1 MMTAAQSRLSPQP
14 GEMYRISYAVGLPA
28 QRRVA
33 RSVAVYSG
41 QSERRMWDGRV
52 APCLDFSRP
61 QGRSLSLLLEQI
73 VDMRP
78 ASLNA
83 RGQLIL
89 INDSRHHR
97 AGRRRVRR
105 VA

>member
-1 MMTAAQSRLSPQP
+1 MMNAAGSRLSLQP
-14 GEMYRISYAVGLPA
+14 GEMYRISYAVGLPS

-41 QSERRMWDGRV
+41 ESERRMWDGKV

-61 QGRSLSLLLEQI
+61 QGRPLSLLVEQI

-78 ASLNA
+78 ASLND

-89 INDSRHHR
+89 ISDPRR
-97 AGRRRVRR
+97 RVGRRRVRR